1 MDGKSRVI
9 DNIFI
14 ERFWRTLKY
23 EEVYMKA
30 YDSVWECKRSIGEF
44 MEKYNARRLHQS
56 LGEYDT
62 PLEAYRQMQMA
73 VAC

>member
-1 MDGKSRVI
+1 MGYNFKKL
-9 DNIFI
+9 FI
-14 ERFWRTLKY
+14 NGQIVFGSKHNQE
-23 EEVYMKA
+23 
-30 YDSVWECKRSIGEF
+30 
-44 MEKYNARRLHQS
+44 RLHQS